1 MKIEK
6 NKVVAL
12 SYTLYK
18 NDEKGEVLEVC
29 TADKPL
35 QFVFAKEQ
43 LLPKFEENIVN
54 LEGGDDFDFV
64 LESKEAY
71 GEHVDDAI
79 VDVPLEVFTMNG
91 VVQKD
96 ILFPGSQIP
105 MRDNTGR
112 PITGVVVR
120 VDEPNAVVI
129 MDFNHPLAGINLYFT
144 GKVESV
150 REATEEELTQGMNH
164 SCDSCGGSCE
174 SGSCGTGSCGE
185 DESDCG
191 CCGSCH

>member
-18 NDEKGEVLEVC
+18 NDENGEVLEVC
-29 TADKPL
+29 TAEKPL

-43 LLPKFEENIVN
+43 LLPKFEENITN
-54 LEGGDDFDFV
+54 LEEGDDFDFV
-64 LESKEAY
+64 VETKEAY
-71 GEHVDDAI
+71 GERIEDA
-79 VDVPLEVFTMNG
+79 VVEVPLEVFTMNG

-105 MRDNTGR
+105 MRDNTGH
-112 PITGVVVR
+112 PINGTVVSVDESKAVVV
-120 VDEPNAVVI
+120 
-129 MDFNHPLAGINLYFT
+129 MDFNHSLAGIDLYFT

-150 REATEEELTQGMNH
+150 REATEEELAQGMNQDRK
-164 SCDSCGGSCE
+164 SVV
-174 SGSCGTGSCGE
+174 
-185 DESDCG
+185 
-191 CCGSCH
+191 

>member
-1 MKIEK
+1 MKVEK

-29 TADKPL
+29 PAEKPL
-35 QFVFAKEQ
+35 QFVYAKEQ
-43 LLPKFEENIVN
+43 LLPKFEEEIAN
-54 LEGGDDFDFV
+54 LEEGEEFDFV
-64 LESKEAY
+64 LESKDAY
-71 GEHVDDAI
+71 GDRIEDAI
-79 VDVPLEVFTMNG
+79 VEVPLEVFTMNG

-112 PITGVVVR
+112 PINGTVVNVDEAKAVVV
-120 VDEPNAVVI
+120 
-129 MDFNHPLAGINLYFT
+129 MDFNHPLAGTDLYFS

-150 REATEEELTQGMNH
+150 REATEEELANGMHH
-164 SCDSCGGSCE
+164 SC
-174 SGSCGTGSCGE
+174 SGSCGEGGCDGSSCGE
-185 DESDCG
+185 DEGDCG
-191 CCGSCH
+191 SCCGSCH

>member
-6 NKVVAL
+6 SKVVAL
-12 SYTLYK
+12 SYILYK

-29 TADKPL
+29 PADKPL

-43 LLPKFEENIVN
+43 LLPKFEENIAN
-54 LEGGDDFDFV
+54 LEEGDDFDFV

-71 GEHVDDAI
+71 GERIEDA
-79 VDVPLEVFTMNG
+79 VVEVPLEVFTMNG

-105 MRDNTGR
+105 MRDNTGH

-120 VDEPNAVVI
+120 VDEPKAVVV
-129 MDFNHPLAGINLYFT
+129 MDFNHPLAGIDLYFT

-150 REATEEELTQGMNH
+150 REATEEELAQGMNH
-164 SCDSCGGSCE
+164 SCDSCGGSC
-174 SGSCGTGSCGE
+174 GTGNCGE
-185 DESDCG
+185 DEGDCG